1 MALAPLES
9 HHAPVDQLPVDPA
22 DAVIGK
28 RWNGSDVPRWGPR
41 LTFFYYKNKSPDSEN
56 EHGRTYR
63 IMYIIIYR

>member
-41 LTFFYYKNKSPDSEN
+41 LTFFTTKISLQTV
-56 EHGRTYR
+56 RTNTGGH
-63 IMYIIIYR
+63 IELCT